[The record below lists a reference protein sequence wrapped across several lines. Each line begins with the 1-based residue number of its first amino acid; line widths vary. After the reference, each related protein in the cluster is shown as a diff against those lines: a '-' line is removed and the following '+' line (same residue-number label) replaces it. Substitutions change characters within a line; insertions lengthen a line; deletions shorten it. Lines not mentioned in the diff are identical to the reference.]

1 MVDHCEE
8 VHIMLL
14 EEEINYNYPFVIIE
28 LLQINENFGIKVRYV
43 NNDQNMVR
51 DKYLIL
57 KKLIKNPL
65 LIVNSY
71 LSDITENRNDIYKKI
86 LNFYNE
92 NIKIK

>member
-14 EEEINYNYPFVIIE
+14 EKEINYNYPFVIIE

-57 KKLIKNPL
+57 KKLIKNPV
-65 LIVNSY
+65 LIVNIY

-92 NIKIK
+92 NI